1 MIYVTAILLS
11 VSVILVVNVLF
22 GANALTV
29 LWQVSLLTV
38 AVIAV
43 DGIFAALIRLLP
55 ARLMRYDRR
64 FFAVGERENAFY
76 RRIGVKA
83 WKPIVPDL
91 GCFTKFPKNHLLDP
105 RDPAYTGRYL
115 LEAAYGIVIHLV
127 NMAVG
132 FLILPILPEVALTVA
147 LPVACVN
154 FLLSLLPVFVL
165 RSNFPAL
172 IRLHRYNERRTAHAR
187 A

>member
-11 VSVILVVNVLF
+11 MSAILVVNVLF
-22 GANALTV
+22 GASALTV
-29 LWQVSLLTV
+29 LWQVTLLTV

-43 DGIFAALIRLLP
+43 DGIFAILIRMLP
-55 ARLMRYDRR
+55 ARLMHYDRR
-64 FFAVGERENAFY
+64 VFAVGSLEGSFY
-76 RRIGVKA
+76 RKIGVKA

-91 GCFTKFPKNHLLDP
+91 GCFTRFPKNHLADP
-105 RDPAYTGRYL
+105 HDPAYTGRYL
-115 LEAAYGIVIHLV
+115 LEAAYGIVIHV
-127 NMAVG
+127 SNMAVG

-154 FLLSLLPVFVL
+154 LVLSLLPVFVL

-172 IRLHRYNERRTAHAR
+172 VRLHRYNERRAAR
-187 A
+187 ATA